1 MRAHS
6 KSFAKWN
13 QTYRFSPAVLLECDP
28 RKSRSAC
35 EIIFC
40 MARAIWKGSISFG
53 LVNIPIALYPATRR
67 EEFKF
72 RLLRKSDLSPV
83 NYKRVAEKDGKE
95 VPWDQIVKGYE
106 YEKGK
111 YGVLKDEDFQR
122 VDLEATQTV
131 DIQDFVELDEIDPI
145 FFYKP
150 YYLEPQKGGDKAY
163 ALLRDALKDSKK
175 VGIAKVVIKTRE
187 YLAGVKP
194 EDGAL
199 VLELMH
205 FADEL
210 ADTEK
215 LHVPKKV
222 EVGKREMNMAKS
234 LIDSM
239 SAKWNPE
246 KYHDEYREALM
257 EVIEEKVEAGGKEIE
272 EKPKPKRQ
280 ATKVIDLVS
289 VLQQS
294 LEKTG
299 VAKKTE
305 RKHRAKHAHHAK
317 KAA

>member
-1 MRAHS
+1 
-6 KSFAKWN
+6 
-13 QTYRFSPAVLLECDP
+13 
-28 RKSRSAC
+28 
-35 EIIFC
+35 

-67 EEFKF
+67 EELKF
-72 RLLRKSDLSPV
+72 RLLRKTDLSPV

-111 YGVLKDEDFQR
+111 YVVLQDEDFQR
-122 VDLEATQTV
+122 VDIEATQTV

-175 VGIAKVVIKTRE
+175 VGVAKVVIKTRE

-210 ADTEK
+210 ADTSK
-215 LHVPKKV
+215 LHIPKKV
-222 EVGKREMNMAKS
+222 EVGKREMTMAKS

-239 SAKWNPE
+239 SSKWNPE
-246 KYHDEYREALM
+246 KYKDDYREALI
-257 EVIEEKVEAGGKEIE
+257 EVIEKKVEAGGKEIE
-272 EKPKPKRQ
+272 EKPRKAPKP
-280 ATKVIDLVS
+280 TKVIDLVS
-289 VLQQS
+289 VLQKS
-294 LEKTG
+294 LEETGAKRKTRS
-299 VAKKTE
+299 KS
-305 RKHRAKHAHHAK
+305 RAEKAHPAK

>member
-1 MRAHS
+1 
-6 KSFAKWN
+6 
-13 QTYRFSPAVLLECDP
+13 
-28 RKSRSAC
+28 
-35 EIIFC
+35 

-67 EEFKF
+67 EELKF

-95 VPWDQIVKGYE
+95 VAWDQIVKGYE

-111 YGVLKDEDFQR
+111 YVVLKDEDFQR

-131 DIQDFVELDEIDPI
+131 DIKDFVDQEEIDPM

-163 ALLRDALKDSKK
+163 ALLRDSLKDTKK
-175 VGIAKVVIKTRE
+175 VGVAKVVIKTRQ

-194 EDGAL
+194 EDGVL

-210 ADTEK
+210 ADPEK
-215 LHVPKKV
+215 LRVPKKM
-222 EVGKREMNMAKS
+222 EVGKPEMNMAKS
-234 LIDSM
+234 LIDGMTS
-239 SAKWNPE
+239 KWEPE
-246 KYHDEYREALM
+246 KYKDDYREALM
-257 EVIEEKVEAGGKEIE
+257 DVIEEKVEAGGKEIE
-272 EKPKPKRQ
+272 EKPRKAPKP
-280 ATKVIDLVS
+280 TKVIDLVS
-289 VLQQS
+289 VLQKS
-294 LEKTG
+294 LEQTG
-299 VAKKTE
+299 GKKKATAKS
-305 RKHRAKHAHHAK
+305 RKKQKQPAK

>member
-1 MRAHS
+1 
-6 KSFAKWN
+6 
-13 QTYRFSPAVLLECDP
+13 
-28 RKSRSAC
+28 
-35 EIIFC
+35 

-53 LVNIPIALYPATRR
+53 LVNIPIALYPATRK
-67 EEFKF
+67 EDVKF

-111 YGVLKDEDFQR
+111 FVVFKDEDFQR
-122 VDLEATQTV
+122 VDVEATQTV

-175 VGIAKVVIKTRE
+175 VGVAKVVIKTRE

-215 LHVPKKV
+215 LHVPKKM

-239 SAKWNPE
+239 SSKWEPE
-246 KYHDEYREALM
+246 KYRDDYREALM

-272 EKPKPKRQ
+272 EKPRKAPKP
-280 ATKVIDLVS
+280 TKVIHLVS
-289 VLQQS
+289 VLQKS
-294 LEKTG
+294 LEQTG
-299 VAKKTE
+299 AKKKTTAKSR
-305 RKHRAKHAHHAK
+305 RKQKQPAK

>member
-1 MRAHS
+1 
-6 KSFAKWN
+6 
-13 QTYRFSPAVLLECDP
+13 
-28 RKSRSAC
+28 
-35 EIIFC
+35 

-67 EEFKF
+67 EELKF

-83 NYKRVAEKDGKE
+83 NYKRVAETDGKE

-111 YGVLKDEDFQR
+111 YVVLKDEDFQR
-122 VDLEATQTV
+122 VDVEATQIV

-175 VGIAKVVIKTRE
+175 VGVAKVVIKTRE

-210 ADTEK
+210 ADMSK
-215 LHVPKKV
+215 LRIPKKV
-222 EVGKREMNMAKS
+222 EVGKREMTMAKS

-239 SAKWNPE
+239 SSKWNAE
-246 KYHDEYREALM
+246 KYKDDYREALM
-257 EVIEEKVEAGGKEIE
+257 DVIEEKVEAGGKEIE
-272 EKPKPKRQ
+272 EKPRKAPKP
-280 ATKVIDLVS
+280 TKVIDLVS
-289 VLQQS
+289 VLQKS
-294 LEKTG
+294 LEETGAKRKTTATSRG
-299 VAKKTE
+299 KKV
-305 RKHRAKHAHHAK
+305 HPAK

>member
-1 MRAHS
+1 
-6 KSFAKWN
+6 
-13 QTYRFSPAVLLECDP
+13 
-28 RKSRSAC
+28 
-35 EIIFC
+35 

-67 EEFKF
+67 EELKF
-72 RLLRKSDLSPV
+72 RLLRKTDLSPV

-111 YGVLKDEDFQR
+111 YVVLQDEDFQR
-122 VDLEATQTV
+122 VDIEATQTV

-175 VGIAKVVIKTRE
+175 VGVAKVVIKTRE

-210 ADTEK
+210 ADTSK
-215 LHVPKKV
+215 LHISKKV
-222 EVGKREMNMAKS
+222 EVGKREMTMAKS

-239 SAKWNPE
+239 SSKWNPE
-246 KYHDEYREALM
+246 KYKDDYREALM

-272 EKPKPKRQ
+272 EKPKKAPKP
-280 ATKVIDLVS
+280 TKVIDLVS
-289 VLQQS
+289 VLQKS
-294 LEKTG
+294 LEETG
-299 VAKKTE
+299 AK
-305 RKHRAKHAHHAK
+305 RKSTARSRGKRAQPAK

>member
-1 MRAHS
+1 
-6 KSFAKWN
+6 
-13 QTYRFSPAVLLECDP
+13 
-28 RKSRSAC
+28 
-35 EIIFC
+35 

-67 EEFKF
+67 EELKF
-72 RLLRKSDLSPV
+72 RLLRQTDLSPV
-83 NYKRVAEKDGKE
+83 NYKRVAEKDGRE

-111 YGVLKDEDFQR
+111 YVVLREEDFQR

-131 DIQDFVELDEIDPI
+131 DIQDFVDQEEIDPM

-163 ALLRDALKDSKK
+163 ALLRDALKDTAK
-175 VGIAKVVIKTRE
+175 VGIAKVVIKTRQ

-194 EDGAL
+194 QDGVL

-210 ADTEK
+210 AD
-215 LHVPKKV
+215 PKKLGLPNKL
-222 EVGKREMNMAKS
+222 EVGKREMTMAKS

-239 SAKWNPE
+239 TSKWEPE
-246 KYHDEYREALM
+246 KYKDDYREALM

-272 EKPKPKRQ
+272 ERPRKAPKP
-280 ATKVIDLVS
+280 TKVIDLVS
-289 VLQQS
+289 VLQKS
-294 LEKTG
+294 LEETG
-299 VAKKTE
+299 EKK
-305 RKHRAKHAHHAK
+305 KARAKSRTRTAHPAK

>member
-1 MRAHS
+1 
-6 KSFAKWN
+6 
-13 QTYRFSPAVLLECDP
+13 
-28 RKSRSAC
+28 
-35 EIIFC
+35 

-53 LVNIPIALYPATRR
+53 LVNIPIGLYPATRR
-67 EEFKF
+67 EELRF

-111 YGVLKDEDFQR
+111 YVVLKEEDFER
-122 VDLEATQTV
+122 VDVEATQTV
-131 DIQDFVELDEIDPI
+131 DIQDFVDLEEIDPI
-145 FFYKP
+145 YFYKP
-150 YYLEPQKGGDKAY
+150 YYLEPQKGGAKAY
-163 ALLRDALKDSKK
+163 ALLRDSLKQKKK

-210 ADTEK
+210 IDTSK
-215 LHVPKKV
+215 LDIPKNA
-222 EVGKREMNMAKS
+222 EVGKRELQMAGA
-234 LIDSM
+234 LVDGM
-239 SAKWNPE
+239 SAKWDPD
-246 KYHDEYREALM
+246 KYKDDYREALM
-257 EVIEEKVEAGGKEIE
+257 EVIEEKVEAGGKEVE
-272 EKPKPKRQ
+272 TKPKKAPKP
-280 ATKVIDLVS
+280 TKVIDLVK

-294 LEKTG
+294 LEQTG
-299 VAKKTE
+299 SASRTGPKKSKSTTK
-305 RKHRAKHAHHAK
+305 RAGKHPQRHK

>member
-1 MRAHS
+1 M
-6 KSFAKWN
+6 
-13 QTYRFSPAVLLECDP
+13 
-28 RKSRSAC
+28 
-35 EIIFC
+35 
-40 MARAIWKGSISFG
+40 RAIWKGSISFG

-67 EEFKF
+67 EELSF

-111 YGVLKDEDFQR
+111 YVVLKDEDFDR

-131 DIQDFVELDEIDPI
+131 DIQDFVNVDEIDPM

-163 ALLRDALKDSKK
+163 ALLRNALKESKK
-175 VGIAKVVIKTRE
+175 VGIAKVVIKTRQ

-210 ADTEK
+210 ADPGK
-215 LHVPKKV
+215 LHLPKKM
-222 EVGKREMNMAKS
+222 EIGKREMNMAKS

-246 KYHDEYREALM
+246 KYHDDYREALM

-272 EKPKPKRQ
+272 EKPKKAPKP
-280 ATKVIDLVS
+280 TKIIDLVS
-289 VLQQS
+289 VLQKS
-294 LEKTG
+294 LEQTG
-299 VAKKTE
+299 GAKKKSTT
-305 RKHRAKHAHHAK
+305 RRRAKHAHHAK

>member
-1 MRAHS
+1 
-6 KSFAKWN
+6 
-13 QTYRFSPAVLLECDP
+13 
-28 RKSRSAC
+28 
-35 EIIFC
+35 

-67 EEFKF
+67 EELKF
-72 RLLRKSDLSPV
+72 RLLRKRDLSPV

-95 VPWDQIVKGYE
+95 VPWDEIVKGYE

-111 YGVLKDEDFQR
+111 YVVLREEDFQR

-131 DIQDFVELDEIDPI
+131 DIQDFVDQNEIDPM

-163 ALLRDALKDSKK
+163 ALLRDSLKDTNK
-175 VGIAKVVIKTRE
+175 VGIAKVVIKTRQ

-194 EDGAL
+194 ENGTL

-210 ADTEK
+210 ADPEK
-215 LHVPKKV
+215 LHVPKRT
-222 EVGKREMNMAKS
+222 ELGKREMNMAKS

-239 SAKWNPE
+239 RSKWNPE
-246 KYHDEYREALM
+246 KYKDDYREALM
-257 EVIEEKVEAGGKEIE
+257 EIIEEKVEAGGKEIE
-272 EKPKPKRQ
+272 EKPKKAPKP
-280 ATKVIDLVS
+280 TKVIDLVS
-289 VLQQS
+289 VLQKS
-294 LEKTG
+294 LEQTG
-299 VAKKTE
+299 AKKKATAKSR
-305 RKHRAKHAHHAK
+305 RKQKQPAK

>member
-1 MRAHS
+1 
-6 KSFAKWN
+6 
-13 QTYRFSPAVLLECDP
+13 
-28 RKSRSAC
+28 
-35 EIIFC
+35 

-67 EEFKF
+67 EELKF

-95 VPWDQIVKGYE
+95 IAWDQIVKGYE

-111 YGVLKDEDFQR
+111 YVVLKDEDFQR

-131 DIQDFVELDEIDPI
+131 DIQDFVDQEEIDPM

-163 ALLRDALKDSKK
+163 ALLRDALKNSGK
-175 VGIAKVVIKTRE
+175 VGIAKVVIKTRQH
-187 YLAGVKP
+187 LAGVKP

-205 FADEL
+205 FADER
-210 ADTEK
+210 ADTGK
-215 LHVPKKV
+215 LHVPKKT

-239 SAKWNPE
+239 SAKWNPK
-246 KYHDEYREALM
+246 KYKDDYREALM

-272 EKPKPKRQ
+272 EKPKKAPKP
-280 ATKVIDLVS
+280 TKVIDLVS
-289 VLQQS
+289 VLQKS
-294 LEKTG
+294 LEQTG
-299 VAKKTE
+299 AKKKATAKSR
-305 RKHRAKHAHHAK
+305 RKHKQPAT

>member
-1 MRAHS
+1 MR
-6 KSFAKWN
+6 
-13 QTYRFSPAVLLECDP
+13 LLGLRCHLYA
-28 RKSRSAC
+28 RKMDAPH
-35 EIIFC
+35 EINLD

-53 LVNIPIALYPATRR
+53 LVNIPIGLYPATRR
-67 EEFKF
+67 EELKF

-95 VPWDQIVKGYE
+95 VPWNQIIKGYE

-111 YGVLKDEDFQR
+111 YVVLKDEDFQR

-131 DIQDFVELDEIDPI
+131 DIQDFVDQEEIDPM

-163 ALLRDALKDSKK
+163 ALLRDALKDSNK
-175 VGIAKVVIKTRE
+175 VGIAKVVIKTRQ

-210 ADTEK
+210 ADPEK
-215 LHVPKKV
+215 LHVPKKT

-239 SAKWNPE
+239 SSKWNPE
-246 KYHDEYREALM
+246 KYKDDYREALM

-272 EKPKPKRQ
+272 EKPRKAPKP
-280 ATKVIDLVS
+280 TKVIDLVS
-289 VLQQS
+289 VLQKS
-294 LEKTG
+294 LEQTG
-299 VAKKTE
+299 AKKKTTAKSR
-305 RKHRAKHAHHAK
+305 RKQKQPAK

>member
-1 MRAHS
+1 
-6 KSFAKWN
+6 
-13 QTYRFSPAVLLECDP
+13 
-28 RKSRSAC
+28 
-35 EIIFC
+35 

-53 LVNIPIALYPATRR
+53 LVTIPIALYPATRR
-67 EEFKF
+67 EELKF

-111 YGVLKDEDFQR
+111 YVVLKDEDFER

-131 DIQDFVELDEIDPI
+131 DIQDFVDQEAIDPM

-163 ALLRDALKDSKK
+163 VLLRDALKDSGK
-175 VGIAKVVIKTRE
+175 VGIAKVVIKTRQ

-199 VLELMH
+199 MLELMH

-210 ADTEK
+210 ADSEK
-215 LHVPKKV
+215 LHLPKKT
-222 EVGKREMNMAKS
+222 EVGKRELNMAKS

-246 KYHDEYREALM
+246 KYRDDYREALM

-272 EKPKPKRQ
+272 EKLRKAPKP
-280 ATKVIDLVS
+280 TKVIDLVS
-289 VLQQS
+289 VLQKS
-294 LEKTG
+294 LEQSGTK
-299 VAKKTE
+299 
-305 RKHRAKHAHHAK
+305 K
-317 KAA
+317 KATTKS